1 MLDGFKNTFLTNFE
15 LSNRGYATILTIIFY
30 FFAIKT
36 FSQKPIYFESITTAK
51 GLSQS
56 DVNAIH
62 QDKDGFMWFGT
73 HDGLNRYDGHSFKV
87 YKPNPDNTSTIS
99 SNLIYRIK
107 DDQKGNLW
115 IGSTGG
121 GLIYFDRTLEKFTT
135 YKYNKEDTNSLNSNY
150 ISSIYRDKK
159 NRLWVGTDK
168 GINML
173 DLKATNNKVVFK
185 HFKIHQEPLILNNIG
200 LLAANTVYEDSIGQI
215 WLGGYEGIYKLSVS
229 FNGDEYFRCVNKE
242 IKLPNVAVRNI
253 TEKGGRLLLAT
264 NNGLF
269 YRTKDTKKLRVEKIL
284 NGSFNN
290 LIIDKNII
298 WAGTANGLWE
308 ISYNSSE
315 DKIKKIKKYVYAPN
329 QPNSISKDIIT
340 DLYKDKSGIIWAGT
354 NGGGVNKFDPNRK
367 EFIHVQKTQ
376 NEESL
381 SYDKIRSFYE
391 DSNQNLWIG
400 TEGGGLNK
408 MLKNYN
414 SYTKFQDL
422 KNVYAI
428 EEVKI
433 KDKTYLFIGGTGEPE
448 LLQLDISKPE
458 SKVTSILPYH
468 EFRNSIFSLLQDSR
482 SYLWIG
488 TYNGGLHRWKL
499 NSEGDFYQKDYFLN
513 NIEDPQ
519 SLSSNIIRNIFE
531 DSNGNIW
538 IATSDGLSLLPKEEV
553 SKEYPKFKI
562 FKKNDNKKTSLSHN
576 YILSIHEDLNKN
588 IWIGTFGGG
597 LNKIIKTPTNTYE
610 IAKVYS
616 EKNGLPNN
624 VIKGILEDDNGN
636 LWLSS
641 NKGITNFNPEK
652 VTFRNYDIND
662 GLQDNEFQELAY
674 FKRKNGDFLFGGVN
688 GFNVFKP
695 KNLKENTYLPK
706 TVITQIYI
714 SNEEVIVGKI
724 YDDKILLS
732 KAVNKTKEINFN
744 HSQNNISFEF
754 ASLHYAAPEKNKFK
768 YKLEGFDANW
778 QNTTSSKRFAAYT
791 NLAPGNYKFKVKS
804 SNNDGLW
811 NNDYTSIA
819 LHIETPFWL
828 TWWAY
833 MIYGVLILFFLLSII
848 SYFNL
853 KSKQK
858 AAYQVQ
864 KEIEE
869 VNKLKLQFFTNISHE
884 FKTPITLI
892 LNPIEELLESVS
904 NNDAFIKSKLNV
916 VKRNADS
923 LLRLVHQLM
932 EFRRIEVGET
942 KLGAT
947 KSNIINFVREVVFSF
962 KSIAKKKDVTVSF
975 ECELYKVDI
984 WFDWDKLE
992 KILNNLVHNAIKFT
1006 PEGGE
1011 VKIIISKPFKDK
1023 IHIENRDIKTEY
1035 LQIEIKDNGVGIK
1048 KDELPFVF
1056 QRFYQVNQV
1065 AKNENKGS
1073 GIGLAITKDLVDL
1086 HHGTIAVTSDKL
1098 KGTNFLIKLPLGKE
1112 HLLSEEIIEI
1122 CIPEP
1127 IKEEELDLDENLE
1140 KINIEGNSKSTVL
1153 VVDDN
1158 RDIRQ
1163 LIKDGLS
1170 KKYNI
1175 LEAEHGREALNIALK
1190 MMPDIVITDVLMPE
1204 MDGVEFC
1211 CEIKKNIRTSHIPV
1225 IMLTA
1230 LNLVEHKI
1238 KGLESGAD
1246 AYLPKPFKMKLLS
1259 VRVDKLIES
1268 RDLMRKRFQT
1278 EKELTPEKVTLNSTD
1293 EGFLRKIMDFM
1304 EVNMAKETYWVDEL
1318 AFDMNT
1324 SRSTFFRKLKKLT
1337 GQSPN
1342 DFMRLIRLKRAM
1354 QLLEQNELSISQ
1366 ISYMVGFNDPGYFG
1380 KCFRKIYGDSPSK
1393 FLKTKK

>member
-1 MLDGFKNTFLTNFE
+1 MLYKLKNTFLNKFKV
-15 LSNRGYATILTIIFY
+15 SNRRCLTILTILLY
-30 FFAIKT
+30 FLVIKT
-36 FSQKPIYFESITTAK
+36 FAQKSIYFEAITTSK

-62 QDKDGFMWFGT
+62 QDEDGFMWFGT

-87 YKPNPDNTSTIS
+87 YKPNLDDISTIS
-99 SNLIYRIK
+99 SNLIYKIE
-107 DDQKGNLW
+107 DDQDGNLW
-115 IGSTGG
+115 IGTTGG

-135 YKYNKEDTNSLNSNY
+135 YKHNKEVINSLNGNN
-150 ISSIYRDKK
+150 ISCLYRDKK
-159 NRLWVGTDK
+159 NRLWVGTNK

-185 HFKIHQEPLILNNIG
+185 HIKIYDEPPVPSNIN
-200 LLAANTVYEDSIGQI
+200 LLSVDTVYEDSIGQI
-215 WLGGYEGIYKLSVS
+215 WFGGYNGIYKLSIG
-229 FNGDEYFRCVNKE
+229 FNGDEYFKNINKE
-242 IKLPNVAVRNI
+242 IELPNAVVRDI
-253 TEKGGRLLLAT
+253 TEKDGRLLLAT
-264 NNGLF
+264 SDGLF
-269 YRTKDTKKLRVEKIL
+269 YKTKNTEKIIVKKIL
-284 NGSFNN
+284 DGSFNN
-290 LIIDKNII
+290 LIVDKNII
-298 WAGTANGLWE
+298 WAGTTNGLWE
-308 ISYNSSE
+308 IRYNSSKDE
-315 DKIKKIKKYVYAPN
+315 IKKIKKYVYDPR

-376 NEESL
+376 NEKSL

-391 DSNQNLWIG
+391 DSNQNLWVG

-408 MLKNYN
+408 RLKNYN
-414 SYTKFQDL
+414 SYNKFQEL

-433 KDKTYLFIGGTGEPE
+433 KDKTYLLIGGSGDPNFF
-448 LLQLDISKPE
+448 QLDISNPK
-458 SKVTSILPYH
+458 SKVTSIKPYS

-482 SYLWIG
+482 NYLWIG
-488 TYNGGLHRWKL
+488 TYNGGLYRWKL
-499 NSEGDFYQKDYFLN
+499 DAEGNFYQKDCFLN
-513 NIEDPQ
+513 NTEDPQ
-519 SLSSNIIRNIFE
+519 SLSGNIIRNVFE

-538 IATSDGLSLLPKEEV
+538 VATSNGLSILSKEEV
-553 SKEYPKFKI
+553 GKEYPKFKI
-562 FKKNDNKKTSLSHN
+562 LKKGVDKKLSLSHN
-576 YILSIHEDLNKN
+576 YILSIYEDHNKD

-597 LNKIIKTPTNTYE
+597 LNKIVRTATNTYE
-610 IAKVYS
+610 VVKVYS
-616 EKNGLPNN
+616 EKDGLPNN

-641 NKGITNFNPEK
+641 NKGITSFNPEK
-652 VTFRNYDIND
+652 ETFRNYDIND

-674 FKRKNGDFLFGGVN
+674 LKRKNGDFLFGGVK

-695 KNLKENTYLPK
+695 KKLKENNYFPE
-706 TVITQIYI
+706 TVITKISI
-714 SNEEVIVGKI
+714 SNKEVVVGKA
-724 YDDKILLS
+724 YDDKVLLS
-732 KAVNKTKEINFN
+732 KAVNKTKEINFK

-754 ASLHYAAPEKNKFK
+754 ASLHFAAPEKNKFK
-768 YKLEGFDANW
+768 YRLEGFDSDW

-791 NLAPGNYKFKVKS
+791 NLAPGNYRFNVKS

-828 TWWAY
+828 TWWACTV
-833 MIYGVLILFFLLSII
+833 YGVLILSFLLSII

-858 AAYQVQ
+858 AAVQIQ
-864 KEIEE
+864 KEVEE

-892 LNPIEELLESVS
+892 LNPVEELLESDI
-904 NNDAFIKSKLNV
+904 NNEAFLKSKLNI

-947 KSNIINFVREVVFSF
+947 KSNIINFVREIVFSF
-962 KSIAKKKDVTVSF
+962 KAIANKKDVTVSF
-975 ECELYKVDI
+975 ECEVYQVDI

-992 KILNNLVHNAIKFT
+992 KILNNLIFNAIKFT

-1011 VKIIISKPFKDK
+1011 VKIIISKPSKNK
-1023 IHIENRDIKTEY
+1023 IHIESRDIKTEY
-1035 LQIEIKDNGVGIK
+1035 LQIEVKDNGVGIS
-1048 KDELPFVF
+1048 KDELPYVF

-1065 AKNENKGS
+1065 KKDENKGS
-1073 GIGLAITKDLVDL
+1073 GIGLAIVKDLVDL
-1086 HHGTIAVTSDKL
+1086 HHGTIEVFSEEFN
-1098 KGTNFLIKLPLGKE
+1098 GTNFILKFPLGKE
-1112 HLLSEEIIEI
+1112 HLLSDEIIEI
-1122 CIPEP
+1122 NVSEP
-1127 IKEEELDLDENLE
+1127 INEEELDLEE
-1140 KINIEGNSKSTVL
+1140 KLIPEGNNKSTVL

-1158 RDIRQ
+1158 KDIRQ

-1170 KKYNI
+1170 KNYNI
-1175 LEAEHGREALNIALK
+1175 LEAEHGREALSISLK
-1190 MMPDIVITDVLMPE
+1190 MIPDIVITDVLMPE
-1204 MDGVEFC
+1204 MDGVELC
-1211 CEIKKNIRTSHIPV
+1211 HKIKTNIRTSHIPV

-1230 LNLVEHKI
+1230 LNSVEHKI

-1246 AYLPKPFKMKLLS
+1246 AYLPKPFKMKLLC
-1259 VRVDKLIES
+1259 VRVGKLIES

-1293 EGFLRKIMDFM
+1293 EAFLRKIMDFM
-1304 EVNMAKETYWVDEL
+1304 EINMAKETYWVDEL

-1354 QLLEQNELSISQ
+1354 QLLEQNELPISQ
-1366 ISYMVGFNDPGYFG
+1366 VSYMVGFSDPGYFG
-1380 KCFRKIYGDSPSK
+1380 KCFRKVYGNSPSK